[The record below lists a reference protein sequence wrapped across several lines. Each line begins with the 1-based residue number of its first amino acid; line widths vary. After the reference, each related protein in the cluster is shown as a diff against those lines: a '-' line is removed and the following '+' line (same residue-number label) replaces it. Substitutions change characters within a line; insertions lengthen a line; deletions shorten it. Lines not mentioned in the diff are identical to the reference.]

1 MATRASTLTGSGFN
15 VRPVLVA
22 LWLAAVAVV
31 LTSVLA
37 AALMLGRATPSRTE
51 PGKGPGVPQTDISG
65 PGAPAHQPITVN
77 GKLCAQCR

>member
-1 MATRASTLTGSGFN
+1 MATRASTLTGAGPA

-22 LWLAAVAVV
+22 LWLAAAAVV

-37 AALMLGRATPSRTE
+37 AALMLGRVTPSRTE
-51 PGKGPGVPQTDISG
+51 PTNGPGVSQTDTTG